1 MTVAHLW
8 HDHGMAR
15 VRVSTT
21 VDEGL
26 LRQARALR
34 DGTPDASLLDE
45 ALEALLARHRSAEID
60 ASYAAYDEH
69 PLDEADDW
77 GDLASF
83 REAAGSS

>member
-1 MTVAHLW
+1 MS
-8 HDHGMAR
+8 R

-26 LRQARALR
+26 LRTARRLR
-34 DGTPDASLLDE
+34 SELNDAALLDE
-45 ALEALLARHRSAEID
+45 ALEALLARYRAAEVDGQYAGYDQQPID
-60 ASYAAYDEH
+60 EPDQ
-69 PLDEADDW
+69 W